1 MAPKAPK
8 RTKSMPLRPR
18 APGRPRSQRAHRA
31 VLSAARELIERGG
44 YPAATIEAIA
54 ERSGVAKT
62 TIYRW
67 WPNRAS
73 LVVDLLIEISWEA
86 VPLPSGPDPIRA
98 LLDEFR
104 GIASVSDSL
113 PGRLLVSL
121 LGEAQVDPEVR
132 AALLRGIFHP
142 RTDATAGVIRR
153 AQEAGLIRDDISPQM
168 AVDLFVGPIFY
179 RMIVRHAPPTESFA
193 VETFQS
199 LIEGLGPKR
208 AQRKRPTSKRRSR

>member
-1 MAPKAPK
+1 MD
-8 RTKSMPLRPR
+8 
-18 APGRPRSQRAHRA
+18 
-31 VLSAARELIERGG
+31 AARELIEQGG

-73 LVVDLLIEISWEA
+73 LVVDLLIQISWEA
-86 VPLPSGPDPIRA
+86 VPIPAGPDPLRA
-98 LLDEFR
+98 VLEEFQ

-121 LGEAQVDPEVR
+121 LGVAQTDPEVR
-132 AALLRGIFHP
+132 AALLRGIFLP
-142 RTDATAGVIRR
+142 RTDATAGVISR
-153 AQEAGLIRDDISPQM
+153 AQEAGLIRNDISPHT

-179 RMIVRHAPPTESFA
+179 RMIVRHAPPTKAFA
-193 VETFQS
+193 KEAFQT
-199 LIEGLGPKR
+199 LIEGLRPARVGKKKAVR
-208 AQRKRPTSKRRSR
+208 RRK

>member
-1 MAPKAPK
+1 MPAKASKGPGPS
-8 RTKSMPLRPR
+8 RQRSR

-31 VLSAARELIERGG
+31 VLKAARELIERGG

-73 LVVDLLIEISWEA
+73 LVVDLLVEISWEA
-86 VPLPSGPDPIRA
+86 VPIPAGPDPLRA
-98 LLDEFR
+98 LRNEFR
-104 GIASVSDSL
+104 GIASVSESL

-121 LGEAQVDPEVR
+121 LGVAQSDPEVR
-132 AALLRGIFHP
+132 SALLRGIFRP
-142 RTDATAGVIRR
+142 RTDATAGVISR
-153 AQEAGLIRDDISPQM
+153 AQEAGLIRKDISPHT

-193 VETFQS
+193 LEAFQV
-199 LIEGLGPKR
+199 LIDGLGPVSVR
-208 AQRKRPTSKRRSR
+208 RKRPARKRK